1 MREHMRWLGNSL
13 CTHSYDLLPS
23 FWKCSLMGM
32 SPVMASIPYERN
44 VLKAPRI
51 HIAALLYIFP
61 KAFR

>member
-1 MREHMRWLGNSL
+1 MRKHMRWLGSSL

-32 SPVMASIPYERN
+32 SPAMASIPYEGN

-51 HIAALLYIFP
+51 HITVLLCIFP